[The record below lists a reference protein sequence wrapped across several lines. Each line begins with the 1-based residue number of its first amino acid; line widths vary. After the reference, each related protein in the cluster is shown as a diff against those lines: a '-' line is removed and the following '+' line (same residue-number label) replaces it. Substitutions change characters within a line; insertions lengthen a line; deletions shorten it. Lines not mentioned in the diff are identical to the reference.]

1 MTREDYIDAHIDAEP
16 PALSALYRATQL
28 GRLYP
33 RMCSDNAQG
42 RLLAMLVRMI
52 RPGRILEL
60 GAFTGYS
67 ALAMAAAMPEG
78 CTLDTVEIDSDY
90 ADELAA
96 TLAAGERGGDIT
108 LHIGDALEV
117 APELCRSG
125 RPVDLVFIDANK
137 RHYHLYYKA
146 LLPLLPSGA
155 FIIADNTLWSD
166 KILNADSAGSD
177 PQTAGIALFND
188 LVAADDSVEKIIIPL
203 RDGLTIIRKK

>member
-1 MTREDYIDAHIDAEP
+1 MRISTPNHR
-16 PALSALYRATQL
+16 ALSALYRAAHL

-60 GAFTGYS
+60 GAFTEDIRRS
-67 ALAMAAAMPEG
+67 PWLPPCRRAARWIPWKSTATMPMS
-78 CTLDTVEIDSDY
+78 LRPP
-90 ADELAA
+90 
-96 TLAAGERGGDIT
+96 LAAGERGGDIT
-108 LHIGDALEV
+108 LHIGDALEL

-177 PQTAGIALFND
+177 PQTAGHC
-188 LVAADDSVEKIIIPL
+188 LVQRPCGRRRQRGENNHPL